1 MGGRRDLPEYRVV
14 KLDLTGTLQIRDH
27 RTGCRIRHLKGLLR
41 VKDIM
46 DSRPGT
52 LLSREVI
59 PHRKAM
65 ANSLATP
72 LPKDSIRLSSSR
84 TDSQA
89 TLHQDSSGHRSR
101 FMELTL
107 DSNHHSSLTAHL
119 QASMHIPVVSHRLR
133 STQVPQHRQAPD
145 TLTMRDTC
153 LQPT

>member
-72 LPKDSIRLSSSR
+72 LPKDSIRLSSSLMGSLDR
-84 TDSQA
+84 ILLHKGHRHRSSSTDSQA
-89 TLHQDSSGHRSR
+89 TLH
-101 FMELTL
+101 
-107 DSNHHSSLTAHL
+107 

-145 TLTMRDTC
+145 TLTMR
-153 LQPT
+153 